1 MSNRRRLVVAAVVAV
16 AVVIVTIAAALAGY
30 AVTTGAGATGA
41 DFLSGYIATVA
52 GIVVGVPVALAIAGW
67 QERSSQ
73 AAAARERRGQYAE
86 LLDILRRDLQ
96 DTLDELLGP
105 DRQPRGHV
113 TVPFL
118 GSGLWETLRSSGTLG
133 LIRDAHLL
141 RQVSRAYDRIAL
153 TAYLERQAWELYAEG
168 RPVMVSPGAQTPLE
182 SAVARIG
189 LQDSHT
195 KAAIDEALARI
206 RGTATQEGS

>member
-1 MSNRRRLVVAAVVAV
+1 MVAAVVAV
-16 AVVIVTIAAALAGY
+16 AVVFVTIAAAVAGY
-30 AVTTGAGATGA
+30 AVTTGTGANGA

-52 GIVVGVPVALAIAGW
+52 GIVVGLPVALAIAGW
-67 QERSSQ
+67 QERNGQ
-73 AAAARERRGQYAE
+73 AAATQGRRERRTE
-86 LLDILRRDLQ
+86 LMNILQRDLQ
-96 DTLDELLGP
+96 DTLGELLGP

-113 TVPFL
+113 VAPFL

-153 TAYLERQAWELYAEG
+153 TAYLERQAWELYVEG
-168 RPVMVSPGAQTPLE
+168 RAVIVSPGAQTPLE
-182 SAVARIG
+182 SAVARIA
-189 LQDSHT
+189 LQDGHT

-206 RGTATQEGS
+206 RGTATQEGELSAR